1 VDVFIKVRSSAW
13 PKIYAVSSPPL
24 SQQNR
29 QLDTENP
36 VPQWQIGEGG
46 VQPHEIVIVGAI
58 QASSTSYGSWMPI
71 LQLTRYMHTQT
82 LIDHTQT
89 TLIDH
94 MMLLVV

>member
-1 VDVFIKVRSSAW
+1 MHLSRSDLLPW

-36 VPQWQIGEGG
+36 VPQWHIGEGG

-58 QASSTSYGSWMPI
+58 QVSSGGWMPI
-71 LQLTRYMHTQT
+71 LQLTRY
-82 LIDHTQT
+82 IF
-89 TLIDH
+89 
-94 MMLLVV
+94 